1 MSKKKQI
8 LIVEDDEN
16 IHELIRYNLSNSGYK
31 LLSAIDGEAAL
42 KHVRNE
48 KIDLVLLDI
57 MLPGMDGIEVCR
69 VMKGDVK
76 LAAIPIIFVS
86 ARGEESDVVVGLEL
100 GADDYITK
108 PFSIKVLQA
117 RIRAVL
123 RRHEQKKSDPLAA
136 TAHKDLMID
145 PLRHRVTFKDKLIDL
160 TATEFSMLHFLAQH
174 PGWVFTRQQIVD
186 SVKGTDY
193 AVTERSVDVQIV
205 GIRKKLG
212 TAAELIETVR
222 GIGYRFQE

>member
-57 MLPGMDGIEVCR
+57 MLPGMDGIELCR